1 MQKPGEDTGV
11 SGTDLILQK
20 YIDKM
25 EQEDRAL
32 NVPKTVG
39 ALKAMWNEM
48 NNGAHAARIASMKAR
63 HAVTVTL
70 QSGLEKFEGHLRPDS
85 ALSQQPDETPLPGWA
100 VYDARCMLQSLRWD
114 EESETAN
121 TAEIAQKQVST
132 PAQSWLRRAAAL
144 FV

>member
-1 MQKPGEDTGV
+1 MQKPGEGTGS
-11 SGTDLILQK
+11 SGTDAILQK

-25 EQEDRAL
+25 EAEDRAL

-39 ALKAMWNEM
+39 ELRAMWADM
-48 NNGAHAARIASMKAR
+48 QHGTHARRIAAMKAR
-63 HAVTVTL
+63 HAVTITL
-70 QSGLEKFEGHLRPDS
+70 SSGLEKFEGHLRPDS

-114 EESETAN
+114 ADREIEESVDVVQT
-121 TAEIAQKQVST
+121 KVGT
-132 PAQSWLRRAAAL
+132 PVRNLLRRAAAL